1 VTATVTGDIIN
12 PNATTINFN
21 SGADE
26 SGLNGNLTTVG
37 SAGNS
42 SFHGAF
48 DMSGNVREWIQ
59 DTSFNQGFRRQ
70 MGGDFTSG
78 FNTGP
83 NLIFGLDPGFVNFTC
98 RRAGIAT

>member
-1 VTATVTGDIIN
+1 MN
-12 PNATTINFN
+12 
-21 SGADE
+21 
-26 SGLNGNLTTVG
+26 
-37 SAGNS
+37 
-42 SFHGAF
+42 
-48 DMSGNVREWIQ
+48 GNVREWIQ